1 MKILVRLYRR
11 FSEVIHQMGKFG
23 VVGITAFMVMLATTN
38 LFWTVFGLS
47 AVVGQI
53 LGGICAM
60 VVAFLGNRYWTFGER
75 AFTGFGR
82 ETVLFAAMNVVA
94 LLLQIGCLAFTV
106 YVIQLDG
113 PLARNISGNFIG
125 VALGVA
131 FRFWS
136 YRKWVFPEEE
146 KEEDN
151 EASSAS

>member
-1 MKILVRLYRR
+1 MQIFVRLYQK
-11 FSEVIHQMGKFG
+11 FSEIIHQMGKFG
-23 VVGITAFMVMLATTN
+23 AVGITAFVVMLATTN

-53 LGGICAM
+53 LGGLCAM

-82 ETVLFAAMNVVA
+82 ETVLFLAMNAVA
-94 LLLQIGCLAFTV
+94 LGLQIGCLAFTV
-106 YVIQLDG
+106 YVLQLDG

-125 VALGVA
+125 IALGVA

-136 YRKWVFPEEE
+136 YRKWVFPEKAGEE
-146 KEEDN
+146 AG
-151 EASSAS
+151 ASTAS